1 MVEIALDFRITVWCN
16 AFSFRSL
23 RPWRGKKRR
32 KGKGKVAREKGRL
45 VRAREKAAKRRGVRV
60 RERGARRREKLVRRM
75 KV

>member
-1 MVEIALDFRITVWCN
+1 MDIALYFRIYCLVN

-32 KGKGKVAREKGRL
+32 KGKVAREKGRL
-45 VRAREKAAKRRGVRV
+45 VRARENPAKRRGVRV